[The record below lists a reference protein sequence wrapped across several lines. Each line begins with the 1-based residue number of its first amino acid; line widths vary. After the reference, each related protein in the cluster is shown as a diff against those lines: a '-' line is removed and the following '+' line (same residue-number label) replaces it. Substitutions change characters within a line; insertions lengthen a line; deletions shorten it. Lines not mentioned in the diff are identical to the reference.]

1 MGLLND
7 MKPHEVDKWL
17 KEKNEDGF
25 VVRYKK
31 GVLILTTGRISLHFY
46 QKKDKRSKKYV
57 YDGWSANV
65 QDFNVKGNS
74 WG

>member
-46 QKKDKRSKKYV
+46 QNGDSFY
-57 YDGWSANV
+57 YDGFEIGRYN
-65 QDFNVKGNS
+65 KGNVTIFDKLNL
-74 WG
+74 